1 MDSTP
6 CGPIASSCSVPLS
19 CPFGFIHTY
28 LCFLE
33 GGAGSYRIRP
43 DSGIP
48 DILSTTLAT
57 GKGDYQILVGL
68 ERLCHLFRHLLGPG
82 QGGMGVVW
90 GTEYLE
96 TALIVGLIV
105 VLTVWMRQQARL
117 ALSELDSRIAQAIQA
132 NLQEVFS
139 QLQEGTFEG
148 VEPPNVLQQ
157 AIQEIAV
164 NALRTNFPVVTEAR
178 SRGAQGQFI
187 EKPQ

>member
-1 MDSTP
+1 
-6 CGPIASSCSVPLS
+6 
-19 CPFGFIHTY
+19 
-28 LCFLE
+28 
-33 GGAGSYRIRP
+33 
-43 DSGIP
+43 
-48 DILSTTLAT
+48 
-57 GKGDYQILVGL
+57 
-68 ERLCHLFRHLLGPG
+68 
-82 QGGMGVVW
+82 MGVVW